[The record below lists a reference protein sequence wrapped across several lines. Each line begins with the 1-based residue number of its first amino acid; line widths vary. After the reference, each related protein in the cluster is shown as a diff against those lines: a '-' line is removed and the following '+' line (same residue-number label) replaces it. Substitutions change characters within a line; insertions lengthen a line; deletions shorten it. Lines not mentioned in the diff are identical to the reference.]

1 MEQDIYS
8 QSTMSF
14 KVEGANMR
22 RRSWIL
28 AVTLTSVF
36 ILLASN
42 PCSADDGVPPQV
54 DHLHPPDDT
63 KVSSGGLIIEL
74 NFTEAMNRTSVENS
88 IAVTPNTGYAPIFWT
103 VDNTTFFFII
113 TIVPGRTYHFSLLD
127 AAKDINETLIES
139 SYSWSY
145 RSAQVS
151 EIQDV
156 HLQWWLRVLLGTMPM
171 VLIFAAWFLY
181 EWNKKRKLTD
191 GQKEELKALQS
202 KRFDTYDKVV
212 LALFVVVLVATGL
225 IFAFGW
231 IEIGFIVGALALLVG
246 LLAFFGFISGASS
259 LSSSRK
265 FVEMSGQEF
274 TDSQWRTYEWDERV
288 KSIKQAVIVLL
299 ILTAMFSTVPVIVAF
314 GLGSDAI
321 STLSI
326 YLYSIPIF
334 VVLIAFYYY
343 FSRRR
348 APGTQE

>member
-1 MEQDIYS
+1 
-8 QSTMSF
+8 MSF
-14 KVEGANMR
+14 KVEGASMR

-54 DHLHPPDDT
+54 DRLRPPDDAN
-63 KVSSGGLIIEL
+63 VSPGRHVIEL
-74 NFTEAMNRTSVENS
+74 NFTEAMNQTSVENS
-88 IAVTPNTGYAPIFWT
+88 VVITPDAGYTSRFWT
-103 VDNTTFFFII
+103 VDGASYFFRVTFEA
-113 TIVPGRTYHFSLLD
+113 GRTYHLTLLD
-127 AAKDINETLIES
+127 TAKDINETLIES
-139 SYSWSY
+139 SYTWSY
-145 RSAQVS
+145 RTREDGETSGL
-151 EIQDV
+151 D
-156 HLQWWLRVLLGTMPM
+156 LPWWLNVLLSAMPM
-171 VLIFAAWFLY
+171 VLIFAAYFLY

-191 GQKEELKALQS
+191 EQREKLKALQS
-202 KRFDTYDKVV
+202 KKLDTYDKVV

-231 IEIGFIVGALALLVG
+231 IELSFIVGALALLVG

-265 FVEMSGQEF
+265 FVEMSEQVF
-274 TDSQWRTYEWDERV
+274 TDAQWRTYEWEERV
-288 KSIKQAVIVLL
+288 KSIKQTIIVLL
-299 ILTAMFSTVPVIVAF
+299 ILTAMFSTVPVITALKLRGDAF
-314 GLGSDAI
+314 SM
-321 STLSI
+321 LSGF
-326 YLYSIPIF
+326 LYTVPIF